1 MWIASSYKLALY
13 YCDSNLSLVWF
24 GFGSVWVGSGWTR
37 LDLARLE
44 KLTCPC
50 WFSPIF
56 CFPKTPVAIDFSSES
71 IKSTANAIFC
81 FFLFVFSV
89 SGMEHKYLWICKD
102 LKWTQTWHRLFAVQ
116 RQAGCEW
123 LVWQHYQVSSR
134 CPCPEDINNILPF
147 IVCTQFKHIF
157 NCVMFI
163 IKCFS
168 FL

>member
-71 IKSTANAIFC
+71 IKSTANAIFWFFVC
-81 FFLFVFSV
+81 LFFLFQVWNTSTCEFVRTLNGHKRGIACLQYRDRLVV
-89 SGMEHKYLWICKD
+89 SGSSDNTIRWAAGALAQKISIISCHS
-102 LKWTQTWHRLFAVQ
+102 LFV
-116 RQAGCEW
+116 
-123 LVWQHYQVSSR
+123 HSS
-134 CPCPEDINNILPF
+134 NISLT
-147 IVCTQFKHIF
+147 VLC
-157 NCVMFI
+157 
-163 IKCFS
+163 
-168 FL
+168 L